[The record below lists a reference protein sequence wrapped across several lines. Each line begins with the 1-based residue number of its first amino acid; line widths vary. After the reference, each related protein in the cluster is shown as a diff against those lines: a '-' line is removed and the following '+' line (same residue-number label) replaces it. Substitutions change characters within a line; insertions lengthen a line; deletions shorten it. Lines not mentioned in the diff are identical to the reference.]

1 MRKILFPFEIN
12 DPIYQEAYLYAVK
25 IARNMNAEMILLNT
39 FEIEKDFSLTKTD
52 YDKLIRSKW
61 IVAYNNVVKLNKH
74 YIQNSARIDTDLKIK
89 FDHRFIQGN
98 QLNCIKEIISTE
110 KIDLIVLPLY
120 EKESENKKQIQIIRD
135 DVFEKVKT
143 SLLVIPFNH
152 KYHKISNII
161 FSTDLRRLNYPAVYL
176 NDTINFA
183 KTFNS
188 NIHFIYVSNGD
199 DTDLSE
205 KNDLYKTI
213 IEITRLKTS
222 FTFHKVIDKSISHG
236 INTYAKSN
244 NIDLLIVIKHEKT
257 LWDTLFR
264 KSISE
269 ETIQKSNLPVLIMR
283 EKND

>member
-1 MRKILFPFEIN
+1 MKKILFPFEIN

-25 IARNMNAEMILLNT
+25 IARNMNAEMIMLNT
-39 FEIEKDFSLTKTD
+39 FEIDSNTTKET

-61 IVAYNNVVKLNKH
+61 IAAYNSVIKLNSH
-74 YIQNSARIDTDLKIK
+74 YIENSARLDNELKIK
-89 FDHRFIQGN
+89 FDHRFIRSN
-98 QLNCIKEIISTE
+98 QLSCIKDIILNES
-110 KIDLIVLPLY
+110 IDLIVLPLN
-120 EKESENKKQIQIIRD
+120 KHESDNKKQIQIIRD
-135 DVFEKVKT
+135 QIFEKVKT
-143 SLLVIPFNH
+143 ALLVIPFNH
-152 KYHKISNII
+152 KYTKISNII
-161 FSTDLRRLNYPAVYL
+161 FSTDLKRLNYPAIYL

-188 NIHFIYVSNGD
+188 NIHFIFVSKDND
-199 DTDLSE
+199 SELSD

-213 IEITRLKTS
+213 IEITKLKPD
-222 FTFHKVIDKSISHG
+222 FKFHKIIDKSISHG
-236 INTYAKSN
+236 INTYAQNN

-269 ETIQKSNLPVLIMR
+269 ETVQKSNLPVLIMR